1 MLDGSGYPAGANYSR
16 LRSVEAE
23 SPTTLHEVIVEYG
36 GACSIFSQKKTLFLQ
51 FNLNNKMIN
60 NPKRYTVTAALIYAN
75 GPIHIGH
82 LAGCYLPADIYVR
95 YLRLKGKDVAFISGT
110 DEHGV
115 PITIKAKKEGVSPQ
129 EVVDK
134 YYGIIKDSFEQFGIS
149 FDIYSRTSNPIHHQ
163 TSQDIFLKM
172 HEKGYFDEIVTEQY
186 FDETA
191 QQFLAD
197 RYIVGECPVCH
208 NDGAYGD
215 QCEKCGSSLSPTELI
230 NPRST
235 ISGSKPVMKATK
247 NWYLPL
253 DRMQPEIEKYVN
265 NHPEWKPNV
274 FGQCQSWLKQGLQ
287 PRAMTRDL
295 DWGIKVPL
303 EGADG
308 KVLYVWFDAPI
319 GYISMTKEWAAA
331 NGKNW
336 EDYWKSEDTKLVHFI
351 GKDNI
356 VFHCIIFPAMLMA
369 EGSYILADNVPAN
382 EFMNLENDKI
392 STSRNWAVW
401 LHEYLEEFPG
411 KQDVLRYAL
420 AANAPESKDNDFT
433 WKDFQTKNNSE
444 LVGIFGNFVN
454 RTVVLTQKY
463 YEGSVPERGELTD
476 FDAQT
481 LKTLADL
488 PCQVSDSLKNY
499 KFRDALSGMME
510 IARLGNKYLA
520 DTEPWKVVKED
531 PERVKTIMNI
541 AMQITATLSL
551 VSEPFL
557 PFTAQKLFD
566 QLKISEWNLAGE
578 KHEWMDAG
586 KPDLVPAGL
595 TINEGSLLF
604 EKIEDETIE
613 KQVQKLLDA
622 KRMNELEGKVIAP
635 IKENMQFED
644 FAKMDIRIGTILE
657 AEALKKSKKLLKF
670 LIDDG
675 LEKRTILSGIAEHF
689 SPEEMIG
696 RQVTF
701 IANLAPRMMVGIE
714 SQGMI
719 LMAEDKDGSLSLL
732 QPHKEVWN
740 GAGVS

>member
-1 MLDGSGYPAGANYSR
+1 MN
-16 LRSVEAE
+16 
-23 SPTTLHEVIVEYG
+23 
-36 GACSIFSQKKTLFLQ
+36 
-51 FNLNNKMIN
+51 N

-82 LAGCYLPADIYVR
+82 LAGCYLPADVYVR

-115 PITIKAKKEGVSPQ
+115 PITIKAKKEGTTPQ
-129 EVVDK
+129 AVVDK

-149 FDIYSRTSNPIHHQ
+149 FDIYSRTSNPVHHE
-163 TSQDIFLKM
+163 TSQEIFKTLYN
-172 HEKGYFDEIVTEQY
+172 KGYFDEVETEQY
-186 FDETA
+186 FDEEA

-208 NDGAYGD
+208 NEGAYGD

-230 NPRST
+230 NPKST
-235 ISGSKPVMKATK
+235 ISGAKPVMKATK

-265 NHPEWKPNV
+265 SHPEWKPNV

-287 PRAMTRDL
+287 ARAMTRDL
-295 DWGIKVPL
+295 DWGVKVPL
-303 EGADG
+303 ENTEG

-319 GYISMTKEWAAA
+319 GYISMTKEWAADK
-331 NGKNW
+331 GKNW
-336 EDYWKSEDTKLVHFI
+336 EEYWKSEDTKLVHFI

-369 EGSYILADNVPAN
+369 EGSYILPDNVPAN

-411 KQDVLRYAL
+411 KQDVLRYVL

-454 RTVVLTQKY
+454 RSVVLTQKF
-463 YEGSVPERGELTD
+463 YEGKVPERGELLEVD
-476 FDAQT
+476 KQALEA
-481 LKTLADL
+481 LKQL
-488 PCQVSDSLKNY
+488 PCDVSDAIKNY
-499 KFRDALSGMME
+499 KFRDALAGMME

-520 DTEPWKVVKED
+520 ETEPWKAIKED

-541 AMQITATLSL
+541 AMQITATLAI
-551 VSEPFL
+551 VAEPFL
-557 PFTAQKLFD
+557 PFTSQKLYD
-566 QLKISEWNLAGE
+566 QLKLSGWNLNGP
-578 KHEWMDAG
+578 KHEWIDAG
-586 KPDLVPAGL
+586 NADLVPAGL
-595 TINEGSLLF
+595 EIGSGALLF
-604 EKIEDETIE
+604 EKIEDETID

-622 KRMNELEGKVIAP
+622 KRMNELEGKTVAP
-635 IKENMQFED
+635 LKENIQFDD
-644 FAKMDIRIGTILE
+644 FAKLDIRIGTILE
-657 AEALKKSKKLLKF
+657 AEAVKKSKKLLKF

-675 LEKRTILSGIAEHF
+675 LGKRTILSGIAEHF
-689 SPEEMIG
+689 TPEEMVG
-696 RQVTF
+696 KQVTF
-701 IANLAPRMMVGIE
+701 IANLAPRMMMGIA

>member
-1 MLDGSGYPAGANYSR
+1 M
-16 LRSVEAE
+16 
-23 SPTTLHEVIVEYG
+23 
-36 GACSIFSQKKTLFLQ
+36 K
-51 FNLNNKMIN
+51 N

-95 YLRLKGKDVAFISGT
+95 YLRLKGKDVAFVSGT

-115 PITIKAKKEGVSPQ
+115 PITIKAKKEGTTPQ
-129 EVVDK
+129 GVVDK

-149 FDIYSRTSNPIHHQ
+149 FDIYSRTSNPVHHE
-163 TSQDIFLKM
+163 TSQEFFTTLNN
-172 HEKGYFDEIVTEQY
+172 KGYFDEVVTEQY

-208 NDGAYGD
+208 NEGAYGD

-230 NPRST
+230 NPKST
-235 ISGSKPVMKATK
+235 ISGAKPVMKATK

-265 NHPEWKPNV
+265 SHTEWKPNV

-295 DWGIKVPL
+295 EWGVKVPL
-303 EGADG
+303 EDAEG

-319 GYISMTKEWAAA
+319 GYISMTKEWASA

-369 EGSYILADNVPAN
+369 EGSFILADNVPAN

-401 LHEYLEEFPG
+401 LHEYLVEFPG

-454 RTVVLTQKY
+454 RTVVLTQKFY
-463 YEGSVPERGELTD
+463 DGKVPERGALQD
-476 FDAQT
+476 IDQQT
-481 LKTLADL
+481 LDALKQL
-488 PCQVSDSLKNY
+488 PCDVSDAIKNY
-499 KFRDALSGMME
+499 KFRDALASMME

-520 DTEPWKVVKED
+520 ETEPWKAIKED

-541 AMQITATLSL
+541 AMQITATLAI
-551 VSEPFL
+551 VAEPFL
-557 PFTAQKLFD
+557 PFTSEKLYE
-566 QLKISEWNLAGE
+566 QLKLSEWSLNGP
-578 KHEWMDAG
+578 KREWIDAG
-586 KPDLVPAGL
+586 NADLVPAGL
-595 TINEGSLLF
+595 EIGSGALLF
-604 EKIEDETIE
+604 EKIEDETID

-622 KRMNELEGKVIAP
+622 KRMNELEGKTVTP
-635 IKENMQFED
+635 LKENIQFDD
-644 FAKMDIRIGTILE
+644 FAKLDIRIGTILE
-657 AEALKKSKKLLKF
+657 AEAVKKSKKLLKF

-689 SPEEMIG
+689 TPEEMVG

-701 IANLAPRMMVGIE
+701 VANLAPRMMMGIE